1 MPPVNKSLSAETK
14 SEVLA
19 PGRLDETI
27 GYQLRLAQILAY
39 RAFEDRVSQ
48 YGVAPRYLGL
58 LGIVAAHPGQPQSRL
73 AEALG
78 LQRSSLVTILD
89 RLEKDGLL
97 ERKATKTDRRTNS
110 LSLTAHGHQVLQEL
124 EVEAL
129 RHEEELCAGLS
140 AKEREVTVDGLRKI
154 VAGLR

>member
-1 MPPVNKSLSAETK
+1 MSPVNKSLTAKTK
-14 SEVLA
+14 SEALA
-19 PGRLDETI
+19 PGRLDGTI

-39 RAFEDRVSQ
+39 RAFEERVSQ
-48 YGVAPRYLGL
+48 YGGAPRYLGL

-78 LQRSSLVTILD
+78 LQRSSLVTIID

-97 ERKATKTDRRTNS
+97 ERKATKNDRRTNS
-110 LSLTAHGHQVLQEL
+110 LNLTAHGHQVLQDL

-129 RHEEELCAGLS
+129 RHEEELCAGLTDE
-140 AKEREVTVDGLRKI
+140 EREATVNGLRKI